1 MCCWA
6 LVAAQGSDAALEL
19 RDDGCERGGVAV
31 VNETL
36 QHEIRML
43 GFVELLDRTAPKQ
56 YAQNLCVVGCSIL
69 ANHAL
74 EGSAASAVEG
84 SPKNP
89 TGVQIDQFAVQDFLG
104 RWRYA
109 VDLV

>member
-1 MCCWA
+1 M
-6 LVAAQGSDAALEL
+6 
-19 RDDGCERGGVAV
+19 AV

-43 GFVELLDRTAPKQ
+43 GFVELLDRTCAKQ
-56 YAQNLCVVGCSIL
+56 YAQNLCVVGCSSL
-69 ANHAL
+69 ANRAL

-89 TGVQIDQFAVQDFLG
+89 TSVQIDQLAVQDFLG
-104 RWRYA
+104 WRRYA
-109 VDLV
+109 VDLLWLTHREQQMARGLK